1 MKKYLTCI
9 CLVLMLVLT
18 LCPTQ
23 VGASGGILP
32 EIVEEPQNL
41 VYPVGSVAI
50 YSVKT
55 AEPVDSCTWFLE
67 YSDVTYDLSKADGSQ
82 PWEAFVTGGSGASQ
96 DGNTYRYFFE
106 GIEEDL
112 AGAHIYAVLKKGNSE
127 VTSQKAMIQLGGT
140 AMPPSIH
147 VPDHATI
154 YVGEELGLLCAATA
168 PNGGLL
174 SYTWYET
181 STGKLQDIVAI
192 DRGNAKDPTLY
203 VDTSEP
209 GTRYYVCM
217 VETEQE
223 GVGYSSVIP
232 VQVVENSAAPT
243 EVPTQTPTCGGVQ
256 TISPTESVEPTAKD
270 SGFPWWIIP
279 LLMVAMAVGAVIAF
293 FVTKELM
300 KK

>member
-9 CLVLMLVLT
+9 CMVLMLVLT
-18 LCPTQ
+18 LCPIK
-23 VGASGGILP
+23 VGALVLP
-32 EIVEEPQNL
+32 EIEEEPQNL

-55 AEPVDSCTWFLE
+55 TLPVESCTWFLE
-67 YSDVTYDLSKADGSQ
+67 YGDETYDLSKADGSQ
-82 PWEAFVTGGSGASQ
+82 PWEAFVTGSSGASQ

-106 GIEEDL
+106 GIEEEL
-112 AGAHIYAVLKKGNSE
+112 AGAHIYAVLKFEGDGKM
-127 VTSQKAMIQLGGT
+127 TSKKAMIQLGGT

-147 VPDHATI
+147 VPDHAVI
-154 YVGEELGLLCAATA
+154 YVGEELGLLCVASA

-174 SYTWYET
+174 TYTWYET

-192 DRGNAKDPTLY
+192 DRGNANDPTLY
-203 VDTSEP
+203 VDTSEV

-223 GVGYSSVIP
+223 GIGYSSVIP
-232 VQVVENSAAPT
+232 VRVLEKSAATT
-243 EVPTQTPTCGGVQ
+243 EVPTQTPSGGGVQ
-256 TISPTESVEPTAKD
+256 TIPPTESAEPTTND
-270 SGFPWWIIP
+270 SGFLWWMIP
-279 LLMVAMAVGAVIAF
+279 LLLGAMAVGAVIAF
-293 FVTKELM
+293 LVTKKLM